1 MVSVEEVVQYVAWV
15 ISAFGLAL
23 IIGSSMVAFGRLARV
38 YLDRRI
44 DEVHRRLDIVR
55 NREKYTNRI
64 IFGLDFLIASD
75 IIISVIV
82 PTVEDLLR
90 LAGIVV
96 IRAVLTV
103 IISKETQELER
114 REEWEEQ
121 HGHDPDV
128 LGRP

>member
-1 MVSVEEVVQYVAWV
+1 MSIEEVVQYVAWA
-15 ISAFGLAL
+15 ISAFGL
-23 IIGSSMVAFGRLARV
+23 IIIIAASIVAFTRLARV
-38 YLDRRI
+38 YVDRRV
-44 DEVHRRLDIVR
+44 DEPHRRLDIVR
-55 NREKYTNRI
+55 NREKYTGRI

-96 IRAVLTV
+96 IRAVLTL

-114 REEWEEQ
+114 QEEWEEK
-121 HGHDPDV
+121 HEHDDEGGA
-128 LGRP
+128 LK